1 MNQKVDL
8 IMLIALEENLPYE
21 ERRNRIAKIIEDNYK
36 VYGETKRRIDKETT
50 NDSLPRFEFRD
61 IEED

>member
-8 IMLIALEENLPYE
+8 IMLIALDENPPYE

-36 VYGETKRRIDKETT
+36 VYGETERRIDKETT
-50 NDSLPRFEFRD
+50 NDTLPRFEFRD